1 MKNKLETFKENAPEI
16 PTNTCPYI
24 DFIQEMLKEVGDESD
39 SVFVEKKIELIDSM
53 LEYVR
58 ESNDA
63 LRKSSIYWF
72 QKCNG
77 LIK

>member
-1 MKNKLETFKENAPEI
+1 MKNKLETFKKNAPEI

-24 DFIQEMLKEVGDESD
+24 DFIQEILKEIGDESD
-39 SVFVEKKIELIDSM
+39 SVFVEKKIELIVYM
-53 LEYVR
+53 LEYFRV
-58 ESNDA
+58 SNDA
-63 LRKSSIYWF
+63 LRKGSIYWY